1 MHSLA
6 WASVRE
12 CDPRTTSPLEQFWF
26 PDDGHA
32 VGRITISIVEARWIL
47 GTIFLAVLAVVV
59 FAVIRGLWRI
69 WRGDPEL
76 EAGGSWGRQLFGGRR
91 QKM

>member
-1 MHSLA
+1 
-6 WASVRE
+6 
-12 CDPRTTSPLEQFWF
+12 
-26 PDDGHA
+26 
-32 VGRITISIVEARWIL
+32 VEAGWIV
-47 GTIFLAVLAVVV
+47 GAIFLAVLAVVV

>member
-1 MHSLA
+1 VFA

-12 CDPRTTSPLEQFWF
+12 CHPKTTSPLGQFWF
-26 PDDGHA
+26 PDDGYA
-32 VGRITISIVEARWIL
+32 VGRITISVVEAAWI
-47 GTIFLAVLAVVV
+47 GGAIFLAVLAVVV
-59 FAVIRGLWRI
+59 LAVIRGLWRI
-69 WRGDPEL
+69 SRGDREL